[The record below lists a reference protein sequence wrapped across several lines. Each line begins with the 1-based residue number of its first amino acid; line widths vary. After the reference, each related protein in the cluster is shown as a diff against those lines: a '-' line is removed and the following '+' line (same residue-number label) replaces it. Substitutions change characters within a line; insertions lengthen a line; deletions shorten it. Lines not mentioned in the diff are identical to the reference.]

1 MNKDSIN
8 LPAIPLRGITIF
20 PNMIIHFDVGRE
32 KSISALEESML
43 KDSKIFLVSQI
54 DPEIEDPKRNE
65 IYSIGTICK
74 IKQILKLPKGV
85 TRVLV
90 EGVERAAI
98 IDLIDDKK
106 FKEVIVEKIDDEL
119 NLKDENEDSALRNL
133 LSKAFKE
140 YIRVTEGDE
149 SKVIEVI
156 TKEEELGKVT
166 DLIAAYIQLDE
177 DKKQTILETIN
188 IGERIEKLLVFI
200 KEEVEIVKIENS
212 IGKKV
217 KNKLD
222 KSNKEYFLREQLKVI
237 QEELGEDDEKN
248 EIDNYAERISK
259 AKMPKEVREKAEREL
274 SRLKTSY
281 SGDGNNIRNYLDW
294 IIELPWN
301 KSSNDSFNIEKAEKI
316 LDDEHYGLE
325 EVKERI
331 LEYLAVKQYTKSL
344 NGPILCLVG
353 PPGVGKSSIAKS
365 VANSLNRKFARIS
378 LGGLRDEAEI
388 RGHRRTYL
396 GAMPGRIIQGM
407 KKAEVINPVFLIDE
421 IDMHLHPRWQWN
433 VVGALLN
440 TFPNVQFIA
449 ATHAPILFASY
460 KNIWLIDVDE
470 DEVRYS
476 ESHYG
481 MDVNTSMQYYQN
493 TQEIPEKVR
502 QKVELFNKKMDDER
516 YEEAAVIL
524 RQLEIE
530 TAPAHPLLLELRTR
544 FEFES
549 TDWENQ

>member
-54 DPEIEDPKRNE
+54 DPEIEEPKRNE

-106 FKEVIVEKIDDEL
+106 FMEVVVEKIDDEL

-188 IGERIEKLLVFI
+188 VGERIEKLLVFI

-248 EIDNYAERISK
+248 EILEFNLIST
-259 AKMPKEVREKAEREL
+259 L
-274 SRLKTSY
+274 
-281 SGDGNNIRNYLDW
+281 
-294 IIELPWN
+294 
-301 KSSNDSFNIEKAEKI
+301 
-316 LDDEHYGLE
+316 
-325 EVKERI
+325 
-331 LEYLAVKQYTKSL
+331 
-344 NGPILCLVG
+344 
-353 PPGVGKSSIAKS
+353 
-365 VANSLNRKFARIS
+365 
-378 LGGLRDEAEI
+378 
-388 RGHRRTYL
+388 
-396 GAMPGRIIQGM
+396 
-407 KKAEVINPVFLIDE
+407 
-421 IDMHLHPRWQWN
+421 
-433 VVGALLN
+433 ALLS
-440 TFPNVQFIA
+440 FLDKAFIISDDLSDSGN
-449 ATHAPILFASY
+449 ILPPRSIFNFVPSLSIISITSLLVNEY
-460 KNIWLIDVDE
+460 KAL
-470 DEVRYS
+470 Y
-476 ESHYG
+476 
-481 MDVNTSMQYYQN
+481 
-493 TQEIPEKVR
+493 
-502 QKVELFNKKMDDER
+502 KKCGLPG
-516 YEEAAVIL
+516 I
-524 RQLEIE
+524 
-530 TAPAHPLLLELRTR
+530 
-544 FEFES
+544 
-549 TDWENQ
+549 